1 MKGIKFSK
9 ITDMGFSGHSKDSK
23 VTLVNLLKI
32 NSLTLEAPTPQNG
45 QTHSNNSSPVSRGI
59 A

>member
-32 NSLTLEAPTPQNG
+32 TSLSLEAPTPQNG
-45 QTHSNNSSPVSRGI
+45 QTH
-59 A
+59 